1 MWLCIV
7 LDGALYDERGQGGVN
22 SIFLLSILNL
32 VKHRYDM
39 SAVKVEVVT
48 LAPPVPLDQGLHVH
62 GLLGPVPVRGPP
74 F

>member
-1 MWLCIV
+1 MK
-7 LDGALYDERGQGGVN
+7 RGVKELQV
-22 SIFLLSILNL
+22 FSILNL
-32 VKHRYDM
+32 VKHRYYM